1 VNENWNH
8 ESYLRKAIKAIENG
22 AKITIATHVFG
33 IPTTSFRDHLD
44 GNIKSYTY
52 MRKKVPYL
60 CYKEKQLVNW
70 VLDT

>member
-1 VNENWNH
+1 VNENWND

-22 AKITIATHVFG
+22 AKITIATHVLG

-44 GNIKSYTY
+44 ANIKSCTY

-60 CYKEKQLVNW
+60 C
-70 VLDT
+70 